1 MDLADY
7 VNKYINEETPW
18 KKDED
23 EAVKISTTALN
34 AFKILSIYLH
44 PVIPNLTNEALNF
57 LNIIDFTFDS
67 IEKP

>member
-1 MDLADY
+1 MSI
-7 VNKYINEETPW
+7 KYINEETPW

-44 PVIPNLTNEALNF
+44 PVIPNLTNEALF
-57 LNIIDFTFDS
+57 FKYYWLYIW
-67 IEKP
+67 